1 MKRTLQGLLE
11 RLRVWLRD
19 ALYLWRDWKNG
30 NGRRNGGNGQ

>member
-19 ALYLWRDWKNG
+19 ALYLWRDWLKTGSSKN
-30 NGRRNGGNGQ
+30 REK